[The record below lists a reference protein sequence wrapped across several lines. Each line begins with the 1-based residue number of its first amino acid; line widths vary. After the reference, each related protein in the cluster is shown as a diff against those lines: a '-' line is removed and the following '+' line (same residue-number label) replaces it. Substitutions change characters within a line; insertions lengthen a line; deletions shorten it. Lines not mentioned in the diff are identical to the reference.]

1 MRQSTPFSRIHP
13 YPAMVADSVAMAL
26 CQAYVRPG
34 MRVLDPFCG
43 TGRLVVSSAYLGA
56 EAVGIDVN
64 PLAVLIS
71 RAKRPI
77 LRTARIFRLL
87 DRVLQ
92 ATPLPS
98 NNYKL
103 EIEPGRSVSWFSPRV
118 RSDLALLI
126 DLINEAKLTHQET
139 LACAALLSA
148 TAREVSYAR
157 QDQWKLHR
165 LTAERRARYVPST
178 PRVFVRRAREFL
190 RECGQRLPFVGS
202 AEYMVGNSRDAEGLL
217 VARAYSGRF
226 DLVITS
232 PPYGDS
238 RTTVQYGAMSSLSL
252 GVVRYIDKVRTGFL
266 SGGEIDREAL
276 GGVLR
281 QGARTDLATFWR
293 GSVHRPEA
301 SRVSSFLDDFQSS
314 LEQIGRLTHRNGRA
328 IFIVGRRLVGGR
340 RLQLDRFVKDVLQGS
355 GFRLACMV
363 ERTLQGKLTPSSV
376 NRCARASRKAKS
388 TDHISTMKSEFVLVL
403 ERQPSIA
410 AACPSATEDKNKSKA
425 LRRLID
431 CRDRLPE

>member
-1 MRQSTPFSRIHP
+1 
-13 YPAMVADSVAMAL
+13 MVADSVAMGL

-34 MRVLDPFCG
+34 MKVLDPFCG
-43 TGRLVVSSAYLGA
+43 TGRLVVSAAYLGA
-56 EAVGIDVN
+56 DAVGIDVN

-77 LRTARIFRLL
+77 RQTERILGLL
-87 DRVLQ
+87 EEVQR
-92 ATPLPS
+92 ATPLPAS
-98 NNYKL
+98 HYQL
-103 EIEPGRSVSWFSPRV
+103 DIEPGRSVGWFSPRI
-118 RSDLALLI
+118 RSDLTLLI
-126 DLINEAKLTHQET
+126 GLINDAKLTHQEA

-165 LTAERRARYVPST
+165 LAADQRARHVPST
-178 PRVFVRRAREFL
+178 LGVFARRAHEFL
-190 RECGQRLPFVGS
+190 RECKQRLPFPGR
-202 AEYMVGNSRDAEGLL
+202 ADYLLGNSKSAEGLL
-217 VARAYSGRF
+217 VTRAHPGEF

-252 GVVRYIDKVRTGFL
+252 GVVRYIDKVRTSFL

-276 GGVLR
+276 GGALR
-281 QGARTDLATFWR
+281 KEVRTDLGTFWR

-314 LEQIGRLTHRNGRA
+314 LEQIGRLTHRKGRA

-340 RLQLDRFVKDVLQGS
+340 RLQLDQFVKDVLHGS
-355 GFRLACMV
+355 GFELTCVV
-363 ERTLQGKLTPSSV
+363 ERTLRGKLTPMSV
-376 NRCARASRKAKS
+376 NRCARSTRRTKS
-388 TDHISTMKSEFVLVL
+388 TDQIATMKSEFVLVL
-403 ERQPSIA
+403 DRQPCVASGCKQSPRIR
-410 AACPSATEDKNKSKA
+410 DQSKA

-431 CRDRLPE
+431 DKGGLQK